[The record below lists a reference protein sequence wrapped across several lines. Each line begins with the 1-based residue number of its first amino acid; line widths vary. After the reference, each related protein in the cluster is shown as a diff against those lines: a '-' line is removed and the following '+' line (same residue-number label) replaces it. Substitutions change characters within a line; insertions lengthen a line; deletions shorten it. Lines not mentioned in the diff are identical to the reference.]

1 MLPKFTSYMKYSL
14 EDTKQ
19 HSINQSLNQSPL
31 FGVTSGLTT
40 SWRFFRIVS
49 LMISSIRGLGS
60 STGTRRVLPRCWL
73 NCRAHP
79 STCPS
84 LHHSLMDAWLSLSHT
99 PSSLWI
105 YRNPIVSNCG
115 EQGSKETILRILRD
129 SIDKHYQYIIK
140 WYYIMDH
147 SESNFIIL

>member
-1 MLPKFTSYMKYSL
+1 MVTSLNEWNVREGMQNNIHTINHLFFMLPKFTSYMKYSL
-14 EDTKQ
+14 GDIKQ
-19 HSINQSLNQSPL
+19 HSINQSINQSPL

-84 LHHSLMDAWLSLSHT
+84 LHHSLMDAWLRRSHT

-105 YRNPIVSNCG
+105 YRNPIVSNC
-115 EQGSKETILRILRD
+115 EWTRIKLN
-129 SIDKHYQYIIK
+129 YI
-140 WYYIMDH
+140 
-147 SESNFIIL
+147 